1 MLSSRLDDLYEL
13 QWLGAADAAA
23 AHGVDFVSFV
33 GGELASADG
42 YRSQAN
48 AIYDLAG
55 ADRLDGL
62 IVWTTALE
70 MFVGSRAMD
79 EFCRRFDPLPIVS
92 VERVL
97 AGSPSVLMDER
108 RGMDDAVSHLIE
120 AHSCERIAFIRG
132 PANHT
137 GAEHRYQGYR
147 DALARHGLRPDPALA
162 PAVSA
167 WAPEPAAV
175 AATKLL
181 TDRSAPVDAFV
192 TANDDLALGV
202 LGALDAQH
210 VRVPHDVAVVGF
222 DDHINLTYHGVG
234 MMLSNLGGER
244 AISLTAALV
253 PLTTVRAPFYQL
265 GWRAVELLLERLSGV
280 AVPGVVTIPT
290 ELVVRR
296 SCGCF
301 PSAVRDVV
309 TRPVDRERF
318 SDTGW
323 EQAANEMRHAL
334 PRSNA
339 ALPTDWPERLEAA
352 FVKDVE
358 TDSAAAFL
366 ELLDELMQASIAAGD
381 TLDNWSRA
389 LSALRRHTASA
400 HALADTSPAVEDFWL
415 RVHSL
420 VRELVA
426 RLTDY
431 EHLDTARRDRIV
443 RGAGRRLN
451 AAHDAEEL
459 TEVLVDEL
467 PKLGIPSCY
476 LAMYGS
482 EGEREEAERQGDERA
497 WSRTLLVYEAGRM
510 RKLRAGRRSFRSREL
525 APMARLGSATPS
537 GMVAM
542 PLYFQ
547 ERQLGFALFEVGPR
561 LGWVYGDLQ
570 EQLSSAL
577 HSALLIER
585 EHRALAAL
593 KQAHGELEQRVAL
606 RTAELATANEA
617 LARLAEEQA
626 ALRRVATL
634 VARQSSPEEV
644 LRAVAEEVAELLGT
658 DGVGIFRFE
667 PDGTATQVA
676 QSDTPWEPVPLGTR
690 FPLEGESVV
699 ASVLRTGKTARLDDG
714 ANASGRVAERA
725 RSLGIRCSVAT
736 PIVVAGR
743 LWGTMVAVTAQIE
756 PLPADTESRLTEFTQ
771 LVATAISNAQVRTE
785 LAASRARLAAAADDE
800 RRRVVRDLHDGA
812 QQRLVHAVITMKL
825 ARRALDSGD
834 DARPLLAEALAQAE
848 EANVELRE
856 LVHGILPA
864 VLASGGLR
872 AVVEALASRT
882 PVAIDT
888 AVSVGRFPAAI
899 EATAYFVVAEALT
912 NVAKHARAKRAQVSA
927 HVEEGGLRV
936 EVRDDGVGGARSD
949 GSGLVGLG
957 DRIAALDGRFQV
969 ESPAGG
975 GTLVTAYIPLPE

>member
-1 MLSSRLDDLYEL
+1 M
-13 QWLGAADAAA
+13 
-23 AHGVDFVSFV
+23 
-33 GGELASADG
+33 
-42 YRSQAN
+42 
-48 AIYDLAG
+48 
-55 ADRLDGL
+55 
-62 IVWTTALE
+62 
-70 MFVGSRAMD
+70 
-79 EFCRRFDPLPIVS
+79 
-92 VERVL
+92 
-97 AGSPSVLMDER
+97 
-108 RGMDDAVSHLIE
+108 
-120 AHSCERIAFIRG
+120 
-132 PANHT
+132 
-137 GAEHRYQGYR
+137 
-147 DALARHGLRPDPALA
+147 
-162 PAVSA
+162 
-167 WAPEPAAV
+167 
-175 AATKLL
+175 
-181 TDRSAPVDAFV
+181 
-192 TANDDLALGV
+192 
-202 LGALDAQH
+202 
-210 VRVPHDVAVVGF
+210 
-222 DDHINLTYHGVG
+222 
-234 MMLSNLGGER
+234 
-244 AISLTAALV
+244 
-253 PLTTVRAPFYQL
+253 
-265 GWRAVELLLERLSGV
+265 
-280 AVPGVVTIPT
+280 
-290 ELVVRR
+290 
-296 SCGCF
+296 
-301 PSAVRDVV
+301 
-309 TRPVDRERF
+309 
-318 SDTGW
+318 
-323 EQAANEMRHAL
+323 
-334 PRSNA
+334 
-339 ALPTDWPERLEAA
+339 
-352 FVKDVE
+352 
-358 TDSAAAFL
+358 
-366 ELLDELMQASIAAGD
+366 
-381 TLDNWSRA
+381 
-389 LSALRRHTASA
+389 
-400 HALADTSPAVEDFWL
+400 EDFWL

-525 APMARLGSATPS
+525 APTARLGSATPS

-617 LARLAEEQA
+617 LARLVDEQAALRRVATLVAKGVPPAEMFAAVSQEVGRLFDSEFAAVGRFDPDGPAIVVVGNTADIEGSRVGSRFELEEPMATAVVYRTGRSARFDHVDWAAVDHPIGEVARHVGTQSTVASPITVEGRLWGAMAVSSTEPMPRDAENRLEKFAELLDTAIAGVEARTQRERLAEEQA

-658 DGVGIFRFE
+658 DGVGILRFE

-699 ASVLRTGKTARLDDG
+699 ASVLRTGKTARLDDW
-714 ANASGRVAERA
+714 ANASGRFAERA

-743 LWGTMVAVTAQIE
+743 LWGTMVAVTAQVE
-756 PLPADTESRLTEFTQ
+756 PLPADTESRLTEFTE

-812 QQRLVHAVITMKL
+812 QQRLVHTVITMKL

-856 LVHGILPA
+856 LAHGILPA

-882 PVAIDT
+882 PVPIDT
-888 AVSVGRFPAAI
+888 AVSVGRLPAAI

-927 HVEEGGLRV
+927 HVEEGELRV
-936 EVRDDGVGGARSD
+936 KVRDDGVGGARSD

-975 GTLVTAYIPLPE
+975 GTLVTAYIPLPEYW